1 MRSMNELLEVTEV
14 AKLLKCN
21 KNKVY
26 DLIKSGALQG
36 LKLGRMKVSTIE
48 INSFLERNAGR
59 DLSDPFNITS
69 LYEGCGQIEN

>member
-1 MRSMNELLEVTEV
+1 MNQLLEVTEV

-36 LKLGRMKVSTIE
+36 MKLGRMKISTIE
-48 INSFLERNAGR
+48 LDNFLKRNVGR
-59 DLSDPFNITS
+59 DLTDPFNIKS
-69 LYEGCGQIEN
+69 IYEGER

>member
-1 MRSMNELLEVTEV
+1 MRNLNQLLEVAEV

-36 LKLGRMKVSTIE
+36 LKLGRMKISTSE
-48 INSFLERNAGR
+48 LNSFLERNTGR
-59 DLSDPFNITS
+59 DLTDPFNIKYI
-69 LYEGCGQIEN
+69 YEGGDDK

>member
-1 MRSMNELLEVTEV
+1 MNELLEVTDV

-69 LYEGCGQIEN
+69 LYESGEPIENQHS